1 MIFGYLQRRRERI
14 KAKEE
19 ALKLLDENLAKIV
32 ANLVRIAV
40 IERDKE
46 IRFEIWE
53 NEIIAWLNEIYLK
66 CENLE
71 YRYRIR
77 GIEYYDAINRAFAK
91 PKIVID
97 SALMDFSDN
106 DLYESDEDKADL
118 RTLKSINHE
127 RLRKVIYNILC
138 EQFKVMKELD
148 WHKKTFTLD
157 FNSSAIKW
165 RTDNEKNEI
174 IR

>member
-1 MIFGYLQRRRERI
+1 MIFGYLQRRKARI

-46 IRFEIWE
+46 TRFEIWE
-53 NEIIAWLNEIYLK
+53 REIVEWLNEIYRK

-77 GIEYYDAINRAFAK
+77 GVEYYDAIKRAFIK
-91 PKIVID
+91 PKVVID
-97 SALMDFSDN
+97 TALMDFCDD
-106 DLYESDEDKADL
+106 DLYESDESKADF
-118 RTLKSINHE
+118 RTLESISYD
-127 RLRKVIYNILC
+127 RLHRMIYDILC
-138 EQFKVMKELD
+138 EQFKIMKELN
-148 WHKKTFTLD
+148 WHKKTFTRD
-157 FNSSAIKW
+157 FRYSAIKW
-165 RTDNEKNEI
+165 RKDDENN
-174 IR
+174 